1 MMSSTASDSTLAFAS
16 HDHSHC
22 AGDVLAQAEAIS
34 LAKGA
39 RLTPVRRRTLE
50 LLLEGHRAMGAYDVL
65 ERLAAEGYGK
75 QPPVAYR
82 ALEFLVDLGL
92 VHRIN
97 RLNAFAACTH
107 PGQTHT
113 PAFLICRIC
122 HLVAET
128 PATRTRAALE
138 ATAAE
143 SGFVVEFASF
153 EAVGRCPGCADVA
166 EVDGAGLGGVAPA

>member
-1 MMSSTASDSTLAFAS
+1 MLHHAAPDAPLAFAS

-22 AGDVLAQAEAIS
+22 TGDALAQAEAIS
-34 LAKGA
+34 TAKGA
-39 RLTPVRRRTLE
+39 RLTPVRRRALE
-50 LLLEGHRAMGAYDVL
+50 LLLEEHRAMGAYEVL

-107 PGQTHT
+107 PGQSHT

-122 HLVAET
+122 HLVAEA
-128 PATRTRAALE
+128 PAARTRAALD
-138 ATAAE
+138 AAAAE

-153 EAVGRCPGCADVA
+153 EAVGLCPGCADGV
-166 EVDGAGLGGVAPA
+166 EVGGAGVTGDAAA